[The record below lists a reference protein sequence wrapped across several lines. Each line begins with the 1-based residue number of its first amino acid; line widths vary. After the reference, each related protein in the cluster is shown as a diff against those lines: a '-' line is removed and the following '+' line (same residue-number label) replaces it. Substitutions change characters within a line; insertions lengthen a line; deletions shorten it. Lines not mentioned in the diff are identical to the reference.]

1 MACHPRYDVCWVSS
15 EIANA
20 REMPQFIAV
29 SRFKKPRLRK
39 NLGREWLSPAPLPA
53 NVTVRAPARLHL
65 GFLDLN
71 GGLGRRFGSIGL
83 ALNRPKTSLTLSAA
97 PQMRATR
104 PAPARGASPLITH

>member
-83 ALNRPKTSLTLSAA
+83 AVNGPENSLNLYAGPPMRVTAPHPEPRLT
-97 PQMRATR
+97 
-104 PAPARGASPLITH
+104 